1 MARPR
6 TLNAAPA
13 YDKPRWGTNHLSLTL
28 NLMRLPLLTSL
39 LLVAGSV
46 HLQAQHNVVWFD
58 QPTSLKGQQCW
69 WGGHPEKYDKANK
82 PVRAGDSAVN
92 SDHEWEYRS
101 CLLYTSDAA
110 DE

>member
-1 MARPR
+1 MRRPAPADYLLYRHIFQAIFPPSHMARLR

-58 QPTSLKGQQCW
+58 QPTSLKGQQ
-69 WGGHPEKYDKANK
+69 
-82 PVRAGDSAVN
+82 
-92 SDHEWEYRS
+92 
-101 CLLYTSDAA
+101 
-110 DE
+110 